1 MKFRIKE
8 RAIPNEGIYL
18 KRMAGPLGDK
28 IRVAK
33 YIPKHAKSVLDVGC
47 ADGAVTLAM
56 AEIFP
61 KIKFLGIDLN
71 KHFLSRA
78 TGQAKIKKLKNV
90 KFEKIYLRDLLARS
104 EKFDAVSFVS
114 VLHEFFTYGEG
125 ISSVLKALA
134 DAHELLKSGG
144 KIIVRDMI
152 LEEYA
157 KRTEFGVENIL
168 KKISLRK
175 NLLKLKRDFEQKFGK
190 IKNIY
195 RLNHFLLKY
204 MYKGN
209 WLREGRENYVPVTFE
224 EYENIFKL
232 LGMELQFKDSYL
244 LPYLKA
250 KWQKDFGLNNE
261 EILPFKSTGLFVARK
276 IF

>member
-1 MKFRIKE
+1 MKFRVKE

-47 ADGAVTLAM
+47 VDGSVTLAL

-90 KFEKIYLRDLLARS
+90 KFEKIYLRDLLARF

-157 KRTEFGVENIL
+157 KSTEFGVENIL
-168 KKISLRK
+168 KKISRRK

-244 LPYLKA
+244 LPYLKT

-261 EILPFKSTGLFVARK
+261 EILPLKSTGLLVARK

>member
-1 MKFRIKE
+1 
-8 RAIPNEGIYL
+8 
-18 KRMAGPLGDK
+18 MAGPLGDK

-33 YIPKHAKSVLDVGC
+33 YIPKHAKLVLDVGC
-47 ADGAVTLAM
+47 ANGAVTLAL

-71 KHFLSRA
+71 EHFLNRA
-78 TGQAKIKKLKNV
+78 SEEARAKKLKNV
-90 KFEKIYLRDLLARS
+90 RFEKIYLRDLLACS

-134 DAHELLKSGG
+134 DAHELLRPGG
-144 KIIVRDMI
+144 EIIVRDMI

-157 KRTEFGVENIL
+157 KHTAFGVADNL
-168 KKISLRK
+168 NKISRRK
-175 NLLKLKRDFEQKFGK
+175 NLLKMKKDFEQRFGK

-204 MYKGN
+204 MYKEN
-209 WLREGRENYVPVTFE
+209 WTRESKENYVPVTFE

-244 LPYLKA
+244 LPYLKT
-250 KWQKDFGLNNE
+250 KWQKDFGLSDE
-261 EILPFKSTGLFVARK
+261 EISPLKSTGLLVARK
-276 IF
+276 TS

>member
-1 MKFRIKE
+1 MKFRVKE

-47 ADGAVTLAM
+47 ADGSVTLAL

-78 TGQAKIKKLKNV
+78 AWQAKTKKLKNV
-90 KFEKIYLRDLLARS
+90 KFEKIYLRDLLARF

-144 KIIVRDMI
+144 EIIVRDMI

-157 KRTEFGVENIL
+157 ERTEFGVENIL
-168 KKISLRK
+168 KKISRRK
-175 NLLKLKRDFEQKFGK
+175 NLLKLKRDFEKRFGK

-204 MYKGN
+204 MYKEN

-261 EILPFKSTGLFVARK
+261 EILPFKSTGLLVARK
-276 IF
+276 TF

>member
-1 MKFRIKE
+1 MKFRVKE

-157 KRTEFGVENIL
+157 KSTEFGVENIL
-168 KKISLRK
+168 KKISRRK

-244 LPYLKA
+244 LPYLKT

-261 EILPFKSTGLFVARK
+261 EILPLKSTGLLVARK

>member
-1 MKFRIKE
+1 M
-8 RAIPNEGIYL
+8 AIPNESLYL

-33 YIPKHAKSVLDVGC
+33 YIPKHAKSVLDIGC
-47 ADGAVTLAM
+47 ADGSVTLAL

-61 KIKFLGIDLN
+61 KVKFLGIDLN
-71 KHFLSRA
+71 EHFLTRA
-78 TGQAKIKKLKNV
+78 AEQAKTKKLKNIR
-90 KFEKIYLRDLLARS
+90 FEKIYLRDLLARS

-168 KKISLRK
+168 KKIFRHK
-175 NLLKLKRDFEQKFGK
+175 NFLKLKRDFEQKFGK

-204 MYKGN
+204 MYKEN
-209 WLREGRENYVPVTFE
+209 WPREGKENYVPVTFE

-244 LPYLKA
+244 LPYLKT
-250 KWQKDFGLNNE
+250 KWQKDFDLNDE
-261 EILPFKSTGLFVARK
+261 EISPLKSTGLLVARK